1 MMSVHVCCVAQLEV
15 INCFSSAADCMLQ
28 CGNCLLLLALSWLYV
43 KNLNVKVSNLTLMKS
58 QRCKVDTACSCCHTF
73 VIQVLMVDE
82 SASKVWA
89 YHYWF
94 TMERTHKQHNH
105 SCGGTLCKLDF
116 ITNMPDHSDWP
127 LKMREVKLL
136 HYNIDMNKKRHS
148 CLNEC
153 SIRFGVKERGN
164 STRTQNANSTARG
177 EHINVNHCIS
187 KQNTVGKQGIL
198 TERTCI
204 VLVTMIKLKE
214 LVILQQ

>member
-15 INCFSSAADCMLQ
+15 INCFSSAADCMFQ

-58 QRCKVDTACSCCHTF
+58 QRCKVDTAWSCCHTF

-105 SCGGTLCKLDF
+105 SCGRLCKFDL
-116 ITNMPDHSDWP
+116 IACNH
-127 LKMREVKLL
+127 
-136 HYNIDMNKKRHS
+136 NKYAGS
-148 CLNEC
+148 
-153 SIRFGVKERGN
+153 FGLTAK
-164 STRTQNANSTARG
+164 NAR
-177 EHINVNHCIS
+177 S
-187 KQNTVGKQGIL
+187 KTV
-198 TERTCI
+198 T
-204 VLVTMIKLKE
+204 
-214 LVILQQ
+214 LQCRYE